1 MSGKLLSAYKV
12 EVIYEFQL
20 FLFCSGEKPDL
31 GKFKTFYGLLWI
43 NDSFFLKHC
52 SLLTP
57 KG

>member
-31 GKFKTFYGLLWI
+31 GKLGRSKRFMGYYGLTI
-43 NDSFFLKHC
+43 VFF
-52 SLLTP
+52 
-57 KG
+57 

>member
-43 NDSFFLKHC
+43 NDSFF
-52 SLLTP
+52 
-57 KG
+57 